1 MKNPKTT
8 IAGYLILAASVIT
21 VVAHVLAGGGLTQAD
36 IGAVLGAIS
45 GIGLI
50 GASDGGH

>member
-8 IAGYLILAASVIT
+8 IAGYLVLLASIAT
-21 VVAHVLAGGGLTQAD
+21 VAAHVLTGGITSADLAAIPAALT
-36 IGAVLGAIS
+36 

-50 GASDGGH
+50 GSSDGGH